1 MKKTLIICGIVT
13 TVILIFILVIYFF
26 SNTAVKKVE
35 QKWTTYNNARYGYSI
50 DIPTFAYV
58 DNDNKE
64 DSKIDITFSNTIS
77 PQLNDSGFLYKFVS
91 KAVAAL
97 PPYQSTMS
105 IQALSIPKSTSI
117 QNYIKNNFMVTNHE
131 TQYFDDTQD
140 NERYQHQCWSLKGST
155 DANYCEDNPLTT
167 TNINN
172 LSIKGA
178 KESILYHEIS
188 RHDYKTNDY
197 LYFILRDFP
206 EKSENT
212 MIYLIYGSGYYNIGH
227 FLSNN
232 DFQHVINSF
241 KIINFG
247 NIPISN
253 NSIDEILKSDK
264 KICDTR
270 SNECTKEKIITSCQN
285 EAQAIDFLKNREI
298 KPGTPSL
305 TAYYCPQKDLFW
317 IFNAPSSTF
326 PSWYGPF
333 SSLLIQN

>member
-1 MKKTLIICGIVT
+1 M
-13 TVILIFILVIYFF
+13 
-26 SNTAVKKVE
+26 
-35 QKWTTYNNARYGYSI
+35 
-50 DIPTFAYV
+50 
-58 DNDNKE
+58 
-64 DSKIDITFSNTIS
+64 
-77 PQLNDSGFLYKFVS
+77 
-91 KAVAAL
+91 
-97 PPYQSTMS
+97 
-105 IQALSIPKSTSI
+105 
-117 QNYIKNNFMVTNHE
+117 
-131 TQYFDDTQD
+131 
-140 NERYQHQCWSLKGST
+140 KGST

-172 LSIKGA
+172 LSINGA

-212 MIYLIYGSGYYNIGH
+212 MIYLIYGSGYYYNIGH

-264 KICDTR
+264 KNMR
-270 SNECTKEKIITSCQN
+270 YKK
-285 EAQAIDFLKNREI
+285 
-298 KPGTPSL
+298 
-305 TAYYCPQKDLFW
+305 
-317 IFNAPSSTF
+317 
-326 PSWYGPF
+326 
-333 SSLLIQN
+333 